1 METRTVSKIPA
12 IVLSC
17 QGAPEGDL
25 NVVRSLGECGVP
37 VIVVSEYAD
46 PPAAASR
53 YCSNFVY
60 VPHYSET
67 PEDLFE
73 TLKHLSHQHGTAP
86 VIFPSADPDMA
97 ALNQM
102 QDRLK
107 ELVRCTLA
115 PSSLISELTDKRL
128 FDALA
133 QRLQLPV
140 PITYTP
146 STLAEVDIVA
156 QTAIF
161 PLIIKP
167 SHSVA
172 WKHTEIPIDISR
184 AKAILIQTPEELI
197 NVCRILEP
205 YGLAV
210 LIQEYV
216 PGGDEEH
223 YDVHAY
229 INRKGQVQAI
239 YSGRKWRIY
248 PPHAGSGC
256 FVESVKIPELE
267 DLAINILQKV
277 GYQGIAN
284 INFKRHNI
292 TGEFKLLEI
301 NPRVSQWN
309 ILATRSG
316 VNLPWIAY
324 RDACGLPPE
333 PLPVR
338 RTGVFYLNGK
348 NDFRAFQQ
356 YHRMG
361 ELTIASYLG
370 SLIKMGVVYQA
381 LSLSDPGPSFHL
393 SRRWLQTKLRSLKM

>member
-1 METRTVSKIPA
+1 
-12 IVLSC
+12 
-17 QGAPEGDL
+17 
-25 NVVRSLGECGVP
+25 
-37 VIVVSEYAD
+37 
-46 PPAAASR
+46 
-53 YCSNFVY
+53 VY